1 MLPGFNHN
9 IRYKDRVFHVQT
21 EDTGLSQPFLV
32 TQVFIGGH
40 LVAIEKSSYADVLD
54 GKPDHDVRNEQIRS
68 RMQDQHKR
76 LLRNL
81 VKHEY
86 DDRIAVYLGSPAD
99 TPSPPPPE
107 DTVPV
112 PVAEAPIRPV
122 SVEQLPK
129 EGATMPVADELP
141 DQHHSPT
148 SGIVEMLTPLIQ
160 DDEIDDDDLFKV
172 FDEELQKQVPWSPSN
187 QQGALPPLDPELFDP
202 GDLVDTIPPE
212 RAPPRRPP
220 KPPPV
225 TVDLPR
231 LRYPDRTSPDTT
243 LRPANS
249 SVPRDRRPRPPPE
262 SPTEVGRK
270 PPPIADTLVDF
281 GLPAA
286 LKEQLGQAKA
296 ALEQARKKAQ
306 EVGPPTSSRKSDP
319 RVARFRMPRTP
330 SPMPR
335 PERET
340 QIDLALRR
348 RASSTRNSRVPAS
361 ANGEATPEAET
372 LLDVNA
378 GEIQEY
384 IARKKKERAE
394 KTSGRP
400 GKDQSWGDQVDGAPQ
415 DPDADSKRPN
425 IVVVERSLDEVI
437 LSYLADE
444 D

>member
-21 EDTGLSQPFLV
+21 EDTGLGQPFLV

-40 LVAIEKSSYADVLD
+40 LVAIEKSSYADVLEAKLEQD
-54 GKPDHDVRNEQIRS
+54 KRNDQIRS

-76 LLRNL
+76 LLKNL
-81 VKHEY
+81 VKHAY
-86 DDRIAVYLGSPAD
+86 DDKIALYLDAPQSDAAAPAI
-99 TPSPPPPE
+99 PAQALAEAESMPRA
-107 DTVPV
+107 DTVPPEPAV
-112 PVAEAPIRPV
+112 LDAAT
-122 SVEQLPK
+122 LPAAG
-129 EGATMPVADELP
+129 EIS
-141 DQHHSPT
+141 DQ
-148 SGIVEMLTPLIQ
+148 E
-160 DDEIDDDDLFKV
+160 LFKV
-172 FDEELQKQVPWSPSN
+172 FDEELQKQTGS
-187 QQGALPPLDPELFDP
+187 LPPLDPEMFDP

-212 RAPPRRPP
+212 KAPATAPPRRPP
-220 KPPPV
+220 NPIN
-225 TVDLPR
+225 
-231 LRYPDRTSPDTT
+231 PDRTAPDRT
-243 LRPANS
+243 LRPANGTA
-249 SVPRDRRPRPPPE
+249 PRDRRPRPPPE

-306 EVGPPTSSRKSDP
+306 EVGPPTASRKSDP
-319 RVARFRMPRTP
+319 RVARFRMPRSP
-330 SPMPR
+330 SPGPR
-335 PERET
+335 RDQERET

-348 RASSTRNSRVPAS
+348 KASNSRRPGSNPDSNAD
-361 ANGEATPEAET
+361 T
-372 LLDVNA
+372 LLDVDA

-384 IARKKKERAE
+384 IARKKRERSE
-394 KTSGRP
+394 KTVP
-400 GKDQSWGDQVDGAPQ
+400 AQPAKDGSWGDAIEKPR
-415 DPDADSKRPN
+415 DPDGDSKRPS